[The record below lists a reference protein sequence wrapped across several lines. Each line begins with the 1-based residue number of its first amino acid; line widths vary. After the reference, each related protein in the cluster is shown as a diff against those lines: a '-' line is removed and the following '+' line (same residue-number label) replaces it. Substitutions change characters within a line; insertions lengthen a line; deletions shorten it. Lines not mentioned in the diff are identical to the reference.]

1 MVDVGHRPLLT
12 YIRCHREPRRQ
23 ILLQSRVKAEWEK
36 PSMVHVV
43 RVAIQMAKDGS
54 IPGVGDHGRTK
65 DFLKRCSE
73 ALQALEPSEE
83 SVFTKLPPS
92 EQQAIRQALG
102 GTKPVWEGCFN
113 CLEDKPEWVVQNMLP
128 LSSQCGNCGTFQ
140 AFGRTVNSLRDI
152 LAPSRMRER
161 GRVSDASLRT
171 LKPYGP

>member
-1 MVDVGHRPLLT
+1 M
-12 YIRCHREPRRQ
+12 I
-23 ILLQSRVKAEWEK
+23 
-36 PSMVHVV
+36 HVV
-43 RVAIQMAKDGS
+43 RTAMQLVKDGS
-54 IPGVGDHGRTK
+54 FPGLGEHGRTS
-65 DFLKRCSE
+65 DFLKRCGV
-73 ALQALEPSEE
+73 ALQALEPSKG

-102 GTKPVWEGCFN
+102 DTKTVWEGCFN
-113 CLEDKPEWVVQNMLP
+113 CLEDKPEWVVQNTTISGMLP

-171 LKPYGP
+171 LEPYGP